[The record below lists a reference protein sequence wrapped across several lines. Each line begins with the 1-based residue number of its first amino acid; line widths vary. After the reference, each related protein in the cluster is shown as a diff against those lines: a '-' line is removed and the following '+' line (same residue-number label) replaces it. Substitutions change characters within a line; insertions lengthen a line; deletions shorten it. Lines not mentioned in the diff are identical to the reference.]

1 MPYNAHLIRIMAFV
15 AQLNGVGLQ
24 GPPVFSYLFVSMYTD
39 LIVSRKSEIICIILR
54 SLYMNSVPPPPPIQ
68 GQDTHIDGFFKF
80 TQNLSKLY
88 LSDLML

>member
-1 MPYNAHLIRIMAFV
+1 MPYNAHLIGIMAFV

-39 LIVSRKSEIICIILR
+39 IIVSRKSEIICIIFR
-54 SLYMNSVPPPPPIQ
+54 SLYMNSLPPQIQ
-68 GQDTHIDGFFKF
+68 GQDTHIDGFYKF

>member
-1 MPYNAHLIRIMAFV
+1 MAFV

-39 LIVSRKSEIICIILR
+39 IIVSRKSEIICTIFR
-54 SLYMNSVPPPPPIQ
+54 SLYMNYEFFAPPPPPIQ
-68 GQDTHIDGFFKF
+68 GQDTHIDGFYKF

>member
-39 LIVSRKSEIICIILR
+39 IIVSRKSEIICIIFR
-54 SLYMNSVPPPPPIQ
+54 SLYMNSLPPRPNP
-68 GQDTHIDGFFKF
+68 GTGHTHRRISLNIHR
-80 TQNLSKLY
+80 TCQNY
-88 LSDLML
+88 IYQT

>member
-39 LIVSRKSEIICIILR
+39 IIVSRKSEIICIIFQKFV
-54 SLYMNSVPPPPPIQ
+54 YEFFAPPPNP
-68 GQDTHIDGFFKF
+68 GTGHTHRRI
-80 TQNLSKLY
+80 L
-88 LSDLML
+88 

>member
-39 LIVSRKSEIICIILR
+39 IIVSRKSEIICIIFR
-54 SLYMNSVPPPPPIQ
+54 SLYMNPLPPPQ
-68 GQDTHIDGFFKF
+68 GQDTHIDGFYKF